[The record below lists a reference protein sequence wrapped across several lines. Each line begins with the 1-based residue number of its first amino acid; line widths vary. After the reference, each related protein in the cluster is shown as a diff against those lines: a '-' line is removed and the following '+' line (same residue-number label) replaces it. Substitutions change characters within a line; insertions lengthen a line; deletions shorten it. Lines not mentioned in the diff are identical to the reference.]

1 MGNLAKRIAKRFR
14 REHRQRGSDAQGD
27 KHAEMAQPDQYLFK
41 GGDPMAILRPRPED
55 VAEKIKLFSEIP
67 SELPAEAYQAY
78 VGEIMDKF
86 AHQFIGYALKDGR
99 IVDCSGKPIS
109 NVQPGD
115 SFVHPESKDH
125 KSWLRLPDFM
135 TTGRMHT
142 EMWNNRKVLVL
153 PRPDLKADSN
163 TGIVLES
170 PDPADKASIMIRAGA
185 TEVDCH
191 LPTLNR
197 IWTGDPEKDWRT
209 ISNTFIPAK
218 TKEAQPS

>member
-14 REHRQRGSDAQGD
+14 REHRQRGSDAPGD
-27 KHAEMAQPDQYLFK
+27 KHAEIAQPDQYVFK
-41 GGDPMAILRPRPED
+41 DGDLMAILRPRPEA
-55 VAEKIKLFSEIP
+55 VAEKIRLFSEIP
-67 SELPAEAYQAY
+67 AGLPAEAYQAY
-78 VGEIMDKF
+78 VSEIMDKF
-86 AHQFIGYALKDGR
+86 VHRFIGYALKDGR
-99 IVDCSGKPIS
+99 IADCSGKLIGI
-109 NVQPGD
+109 VQPGD

-125 KSWLRLPDFM
+125 KAWLQLPDFM
-135 TTGRMHT
+135 ITGRMHA
-142 EMWNNRKVLVL
+142 EIWGDRKVLVL

-170 PDPADKASIMIRAGA
+170 PDPTDRGSIMIRAGA

-191 LPTLNR
+191 IPTLNR

>member
-14 REHRQRGSDAQGD
+14 REHRER
-27 KHAEMAQPDQYLFK
+27 KPELPQPDQYLFK
-41 GGDPMAILRPRPED
+41 NGDPMAILRPRSED
-55 VAEKIKLFSEIP
+55 VDEKIRLFSAIP
-67 SELPAEAYQAY
+67 EGLPAEAYQAY

-86 AHQFIGYALKDGR
+86 VHQFMGYALRDGR
-99 IVDCSGKPIS
+99 IVDCSGKPIG

-115 SFVHPESKDH
+115 SLVHPESKDH

-142 EMWNNRKVLVL
+142 EMWNDRKVLVL

-170 PDPADKASIMIRAGA
+170 PDPADKASIMIRPGG

-191 LPTLNR
+191 IPTLNK
-197 IWTGDPEKDWRT
+197 IWTGDPEQDWRT
-209 ISNTFIPAK
+209 ISNTFIAA
-218 TKEAQPS
+218 TLKENQPS